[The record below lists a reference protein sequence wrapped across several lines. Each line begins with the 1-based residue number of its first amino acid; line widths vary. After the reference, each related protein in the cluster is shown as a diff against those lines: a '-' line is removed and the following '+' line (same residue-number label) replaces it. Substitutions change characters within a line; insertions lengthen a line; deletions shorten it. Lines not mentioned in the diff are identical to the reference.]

1 MDPQFPLPSHNEGN
15 GQVAIDMPGCDMNAP
30 FGAPAPWDA
39 ANGQD
44 QKQDY
49 MLYVWIGL
57 GVVVVIILLVCC
69 CGGGKSGSSGKSR
82 SFLSRL
88 NPFAKEEPE
97 SCCSKPAV
105 KYGVPALA
113 LATAVGGFVYYK
125 KRQADT
131 AARKKEQEDSEFA
144 VKVWTISGVVGSVV
158 LGAIWCY
165 RATVTGWLRLLG
177 NKCGMCDP
185 PKSAD
190 AGAAKSGKG
199 IMATIAK
206 PFKCFK
212 SKLCSA
218 KPGQGANGAPAA
230 KMKPDPE
237 LIKWRKNEI
246 CPICKDSW
254 MVLAK
259 EVPPIEVKTPYKLC
273 KHKICTECFEG
284 SKASLGNDWDNC
296 EVCKES
302 GNAKR

>member
-97 SCCSKPAV
+97 SCCSKYG
-105 KYGVPALA
+105 KYGAGLALA
-113 LATAVGGFVYYK
+113 ATAVGGWMYYK
-125 KRQADT
+125 KVQAD
-131 AARKKEQEDSEFA
+131 AATRKKEEEDSEFA
-144 VKVWTISGVVGSVV
+144 VKVWTISGVAGCIV
-158 LGAIWCY
+158 LGGIWWWKKDII
-165 RATVTGWLRLLG
+165 TPWLRKIG
-177 NKCGMCDP
+177 SKCGLCKGSDELTAP
-185 PKSAD
+185 AGAKD

-199 IMATIAK
+199 IVAWLKSMLCCSKSAGK
-206 PFKCFK
+206 PFKCQMLIAEACRGEKCTGTDRKRESPFDCK
-212 SKLCSA
+212 KDCILLDTVCAPCIDSYVATKTGGKPVECPKCAQKL
-218 KPGQGANGAPAA
+218 KG
-230 KMKPDPE
+230 
-237 LIKWRKNEI
+237 
-246 CPICKDSW
+246 
-254 MVLAK
+254 
-259 EVPPIEVKTPYKLC
+259 
-273 KHKICTECFEG
+273 
-284 SKASLGNDWDNC
+284 
-296 EVCKES
+296 
-302 GNAKR
+302 